1 MEQGVSVMT
10 SKVSL
15 ERFTYNL
22 GILAGLMDETQFDS
36 EMPKAEA
43 FKYWLNLVKR
53 LKDAGFFKQARRISH
68 L

>member
-22 GILAGLMDETQFDS
+22 GVLAGLMDSDGFDS
-36 EMPKAEA
+36 EMSKAEA
-43 FKYWLNLVKR
+43 FKYWLGLVKR
-53 LKDAGFFKQARRISH
+53 LREAGFFKHARRISH

>member
-1 MEQGVSVMT
+1 MT

-22 GILAGLMDETQFDS
+22 GVLAGLTDE
-36 EMPKAEA
+36 KAGPFNSDMGRADA
-43 FKYWLNLVKR
+43 FKYWTMLVKQ
-53 LKDAGFFKQARRISH
+53 LKDDGFFKQPRREAH